1 VSDPRAVVDE
11 FVGGLDGD
19 TRRHAAGE
27 WGITVE
33 AAGAPLHVGVTV
45 RDGLFQ
51 AQAHVAEADVFD
63 PHVLLHFN
71 RQVPLVRFS
80 HTRAGEVWLQGE
92 LPLAAV
98 NESELDRFLGLLVR
112 VATEAREAVA

>member
-1 VSDPRAVVDE
+1 MDE
-11 FVGGLDGD
+11 FVAALDGD

-33 AAGAPLHVGVTV
+33 AAGAPLHVGLAV
-45 RDGLFQ
+45 REGLFR
-51 AQAHVAEADVFD
+51 AQAHVADAGAVD
-63 PHVLLHFN
+63 PHVLLHYN

-92 LPLAAV
+92 LPVAAV
-98 NESELDRFLGLLVR
+98 DEAQLDRFLGLLVR
-112 VATEAREAVA
+112 VATEAREAAV

>member
-1 VSDPRAVVDE
+1 MDE
-11 FVGGLDGD
+11 FVAALDGE

-33 AAGAPLHVGVTV
+33 AAGAPLHVGVAV
-45 RDGLFQ
+45 RDGLFR
-51 AQAHVAEADVFD
+51 AQAHVADADVID
-63 PHVLLHFN
+63 PHVLLHYN

-92 LPLAAV
+92 LPLSAV
-98 NESELDRFLGLLVR
+98 DARELDRFLGLLVR
-112 VATEAREAVA
+112 VATEAREAA